1 MAMTATLVD
10 SNVLLDIVNADS
22 VWFAWSAAALRD
34 CGRSGDLILNAVIY
48 GEVSAAFDRIED
60 VDAFLEEK
68 YYRREDVP
76 WAAAFVAGQVYRQY
90 RRRGGVRSA
99 PLPDFYIGAH
109 AALCGYRLL
118 SRDRDYFK
126 TYFPA
131 LHIVSPGVAP

>member
-1 MAMTATLVD
+1 MTATLVD
-10 SNVLLDIVNADS
+10 SSVLLDIVSADP
-22 VWFAWSAAALRD
+22 VWYTWSAAALRD
-34 CGRSGDLILNAVIY
+34 CGNAGELILNAVIY
-48 GEVSAAFDRIED
+48 AEVSGAFDRIED

-76 WAAAFVAGQVYRQY
+76 WAAAFVAGQIYRQY
-90 RRRGGVRSA
+90 RRRGGVKSA
-99 PLPDFYIGAH
+99 PLPDFFIGAH

-131 LHIVSPGVAP
+131 LHIVSPGMAP